1 MIDKLI
7 LLLCFIIERK
17 RYSIPVWQMITF
29 ALLCVIHYCGVFS
42 KYEVIAEIS
51 ELFVYAAEVIILIHI
66 FRRRRKVDDS
76 N

>member
-1 MIDKLI
+1 
-7 LLLCFIIERK
+7 
-17 RYSIPVWQMITF
+17 MITF